1 MTMLDPYNRE
11 DPEQVPFRQFI
22 AGLRKAWAQE
32 KDVESRM
39 KRAQILLEELVR
51 EPALQEASRAWPSTE
66 PHKNLVLYE
75 DPEHGFIVN
84 AVVRTAGRKGGVH
97 DHAHSWTAYGVLD
110 GLEKLERYDRLD
122 DGSKPDYADVRLV
135 SVRDGTPGTVDLVPP
150 FAVHSEK
157 GGPAR
162 SVAVIIRSERLV
174 GRVLQGRYDPE
185 TKKYYQ
191 GDGPTQVPY
200 PIL

>member
-1 MTMLDPYNRE
+1 MLDRYNRE
-11 DPEQVPFRQFI
+11 DPEQAPFRAFVDKM
-22 AGLRKAWAQE
+22 RKAWQEE

-39 KRAQILLEELVR
+39 KQAQKLLEELVR

-75 DPEHGFIVN
+75 DPDHGFIVN

-97 DHAHSWTAYGVLD
+97 DHACAWTAYGVLD

-122 DGSKPDYADVRLV
+122 DGSKPDFADIKLT
-135 SVRDGTPGTVDLVPP
+135 SVRDGTPGTVDLVAPY
-150 FAVHSEK
+150 AIHSEK

-162 SVAVIIRSERLV
+162 SVAVIVRSERLV
-174 GRVLQGRYDPE
+174 GRVKQGRYDPE
-185 TKKYYQ
+185 TKVYHQ

>member
-1 MTMLDPYNRE
+1 MLDPYNRE
-11 DPEQVPFRQFI
+11 DPEQVPFRQFVD
-22 AGLRKAWAQE
+22 GLRKAWAEE

-39 KRAQILLEELVR
+39 KRARTLLEDLVR

-75 DPEHGFIVN
+75 DPDHGFIVN

-122 DGSKPDYADVRLV
+122 DGSKPDFADVKLV

-185 TKKYYQ
+185 TKKYFQ

>member
-1 MTMLDPYNRE
+1 MLDVYNRE
-11 DPEQVPFRQFI
+11 DPEQAPFRKFI
-22 AGLRKAWAQE
+22 ENLRDAWDQYPDIE
-32 KDVESRM
+32 MRM
-39 KRAQILLEELVR
+39 KKAQKLLEVLVR
-51 EPALQEASRAWPSTE
+51 NKDLQEASRAWPSTE

-75 DPEHGFIVN
+75 DAEHGFIVN

-122 DGSKPDYADVRLV
+122 DGSKPDFADVKLT

-157 GGPAR
+157 GGPDR

-185 TKKYYQ
+185 TKKYFQ
-191 GDGPTQVPY
+191 GEGPTQVPY

>member
-1 MTMLDPYNRE
+1 MLDPYNRE